1 MYEHNTIHLFS
12 NKLFNS
18 FLPTSPQEK
27 IFLINIYVCVYV
39 SVCMCVCV
47 YEQGYDL
54 VFSLLN
60 YWDISSGMG
69 RVERKNNY
77 HPSLH

>member
-1 MYEHNTIHLFS
+1 MIHLFS

-27 IFLINIYVCVYV
+27 IFFNKYICVCVCLCVYV
-39 SVCMCVCV
+39 CVCV

-60 YWDISSGMG
+60 Y
-69 RVERKNNY
+69 
-77 HPSLH
+77 